1 MTQSA
6 RFQRERTMYRFTARE
21 VSVKAVSRP
30 VPTIARV
37 TLAGPDLYD
46 FESTGPGDH
55 AKIFFPHPF
64 TGALLAPTAVGP
76 GEDGIVRPDGQ
87 TFGRDFTPLNVRD
100 EDGGRVFD
108 LDFFLHDDPG
118 PASAWAEKAAVGDKI
133 VVVGPRGTQSIPT
146 GITSLLCLV
155 DPTAL
160 PATVRW
166 INGLPETTEIEV
178 IADVD
183 YDALDWVEEYL
194 REGTGREILVREPL
208 GGLDQALLDSEVTDE
223 TFVFAAGDA
232 NRLIP
237 LRRVIRDELGLPRSQ
252 YQISGYWRRGEAN
265 FDHHGPIDPNDPESV
280 ED

>member
-1 MTQSA
+1 MTQAA

-21 VSVKAVSRP
+21 VTVKAVSRP
-30 VPTIARV
+30 VPSIARV

-64 TGALLAPTAVGP
+64 TGELLAPTAVGP

-166 INGLPETTEIEV
+166 INGLPDATEIEV

-237 LRRVIRDELGLPRSQ
+237 LRRVIRDELGLPRAQ

>member
-1 MTQSA
+1 
-6 RFQRERTMYRFTARE
+6 MYRFTARE

>member
-1 MTQSA
+1 MTQDA
-6 RFQRERTMYRFTARE
+6 RFTRERTMYRFTARE
-21 VSVKAVSRP
+21 VTVQAVSRP

-64 TGALLAPTAVGP
+64 TGELVAPVAAGP

-100 EDGGRVFD
+100 EAGGRVFD

-118 PASAWAEKAAVGDKI
+118 PASAWAERAAVGDRI
-133 VVVGPRGTQSIPT
+133 VVVGPRGTQSVPT
-146 GITSLLCLV
+146 GIVSLLCLV

-166 INGLPETTEIEV
+166 INALPEDTEVEV

-208 GGLDQALLDSEVTDE
+208 GGLDQALLDSEITDE

-237 LRRVIRDELGLPRSQ
+237 LRRVIRDDLGLPRAQ
-252 YQISGYWRRGEAN
+252 YQISGYWRRSEAN
-265 FDHHGPIDPNDPESV
+265 FDHHGPIDPSDPESI

>member
-1 MTQSA
+1 MTQAA

-100 EDGGRVFD
+100 EGGGRVFD